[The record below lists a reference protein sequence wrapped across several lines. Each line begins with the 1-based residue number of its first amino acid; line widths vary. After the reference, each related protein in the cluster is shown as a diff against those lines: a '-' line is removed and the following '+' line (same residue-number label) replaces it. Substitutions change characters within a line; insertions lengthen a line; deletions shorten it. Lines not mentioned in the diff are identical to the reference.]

1 MKSQNAISYG
11 SNVHQY
17 ECIEVC
23 KYVEDDCQTLAGFI
37 SNFLENS
44 IVQRLKIYR
53 VQKLVV
59 SALNKKFL

>member
-11 SNVHQY
+11 SNGHQY
-17 ECIEVC
+17 ECIEVT
-23 KYVEDDCQTLAGFI
+23 KYVEDCQTLAGFI

-44 IVQRLKIYR
+44 IVQRLKISR

-59 SALNKKFL
+59 SALNRNFL

>member
-1 MKSQNAISYG
+1 MYRS
-11 SNVHQY
+11 
-17 ECIEVC
+17 

-44 IVQRLKIYR
+44 IVQRLKISR

-59 SALNKKFL
+59 SALNRNFL

>member
-17 ECIEVC
+17 ECID
-23 KYVEDDCQTLAGFI
+23 VEDDCQTLAGFI

-44 IVQRLKIYR
+44 IVQRLKISR
-53 VQKLVV
+53 VQSLEISRRCTVEV
-59 SALNKKFL
+59 QR

>member
-17 ECIEVC
+17 ECIEVS
-23 KYVEDDCQTLAGFI
+23 KYVEDDRQTLAGFI

-44 IVQRLKIYR
+44 IVQRLKISR
-53 VQKLVV
+53 IQKLVV
-59 SALNKKFL
+59 SALHRNFL